1 MTRTI
6 LNKYFLINS
15 LLVFLIFFIDR
26 ISKIYVINLDK
37 KFLGTE
43 IFTSKYLNISLI
55 WNEGIAFGLLSFDQ
69 DNLYN
74 ILTLFIILIIFF
86 IFVMIIKSS
95 GIKKYALLMILGGAF
110 GNIFDR
116 IIFGAVPDFI
126 DFHIGDF
133 HWFIF
138 NVADIF
144 ITLGVIFMILLEFI
158 DNGNNNVNKQKN

>member
-1 MTRTI
+1 MTHTI
-6 LNKYFLINS
+6 LSKNFFVNSSLILITFL
-15 LLVFLIFFIDR
+15 LDR

-37 KFLGTE
+37 KFLGSE
-43 IFTSKYLNISLI
+43 IFSSKYLNISLI

-74 ILTLFIILIIFF
+74 ILTSLIILIIFF
-86 IFVMIIKSS
+86 IFIMILKSS
-95 GIKKYALLMILGGAF
+95 GFKKYALLMILGGAF

-116 IIFGAVPDFI
+116 IIYRAVPDFI

-158 DNGNNNVNKQKN
+158 DNSNNNVNKQKN